1 MPPKRVSSKAV
12 SKQVAAAACACGSM
26 SLGPS
31 AKAVRKAVA
40 VDQVIKASNIVRLK
54 RAEGQVRGVARMVEE
69 DRYCADT
76 IAQIAAAQE
85 SLRAVAKNLLKN
97 HLTHCAAAAL
107 HEDGARR
114 DEMIE
119 ELLDLVAKVAR

>member
-1 MPPKRVSSKAV
+1 MPTKRVFARASAKKA
-12 SKQVAAAACACGSM
+12 AEAACACGAM
-26 SLGPS
+26 GAS
-31 AKAVRKAVA
+31 AGAGRKAVA
-40 VDQVIKASNIVRLK
+40 VDLDLKAANIVRLK

-76 IAQIAAAQE
+76 ITQIAAAQE

-114 DEMIE
+114 EEMIE

>member
-1 MPPKRVSSKAV
+1 MPTRKATTKAL
-12 SKQVAAAACACGSM
+12 SRKAADAACACGAM
-26 SLGPS
+26 G
-31 AKAVRKAVA
+31 AAAGAARKAVA
-40 VDQVIKASNIVRLK
+40 VDLDLKAANIVRLK

-76 IAQIAAAQE
+76 ITQIAAAQE

-119 ELLDLVAKVAR
+119 ELLDLVGKVAR